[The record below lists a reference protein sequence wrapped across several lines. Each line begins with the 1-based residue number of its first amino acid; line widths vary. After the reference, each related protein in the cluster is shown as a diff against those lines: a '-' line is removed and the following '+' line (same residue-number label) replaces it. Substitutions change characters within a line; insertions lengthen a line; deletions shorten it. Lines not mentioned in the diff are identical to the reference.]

1 MSEEK
6 KLKIEKVDIAEGGR
20 YGKFVCEPL
29 DRGYGIT
36 LGNSLRRILLSSLDG
51 AAITSI
57 KIDGVLHEFSTIPG
71 IREDV
76 TDIIL
81 NLKQLCIKVEEE
93 AQLPLEVHF
102 DFQRQLC
109 IKVEE
114 DVQLPLE
121 VHFDFQKNGVL
132 TAADLAEQFPPE
144 VEVLNPELVI
154 ATMDETAHLVMDV
167 VIERGKG
174 YVPSTKNKKDTDVIG
189 CIPIDSIFSPILRA
203 KYEVSDV
210 RVGNEMDFDKLTL
223 EVLTDGSITA
233 ADAVAK
239 SAAIMIGYL
248 GNFTK
253 LAHSADVVDVN
264 TGEGGIVVDPV
275 GSDNEEPAVD
285 DGPAK
290 ISIDEL
296 ELSVRAYNCLK
307 RAGINTIADLL
318 DKTID
323 DLGKVRNLGKKS
335 IDEIEEKLNNHPGGF
350 QLKQKGE

>member
-6 KLKIEKVDIAEGGR
+6 KLKIEKVDIADGGR

-102 DFQRQLC
+102 DFQKDG
-109 IKVEE
+109 I
-114 DVQLPLE
+114 
-121 VHFDFQKNGVL
+121 L

-223 EVLTDGSITA
+223 EVWTDGSITA

-253 LAHSADVVDVN
+253 LAHSAGVVDVN
-264 TGEGGIVVDPV
+264 TGEGGIVIDPV

>member
-6 KLKIEKVDIAEGGR
+6 KLKIEKVDIADGGR

-81 NLKQLCIKVEEE
+81 NLKQLCIKVEED

-102 DFQRQLC
+102 DFQKDG
-109 IKVEE
+109 I
-114 DVQLPLE
+114 
-121 VHFDFQKNGVL
+121 L
-132 TAADLAEQFPPE
+132 TATDLAEQFPPE

-223 EVLTDGSITA
+223 EVWTDGSITA

-239 SAAIMIGYL
+239 SAAIMIGYF

-253 LAHSADVVDVN
+253 LARSADVVDVN
-264 TGEGGIVVDPV
+264 TGEGGIVIDPV

>member
-6 KLKIEKVDIAEGGR
+6 KLKIEKVDIADGGR

-102 DFQRQLC
+102 DFQKDG
-109 IKVEE
+109 I
-114 DVQLPLE
+114 
-121 VHFDFQKNGVL
+121 L

-223 EVLTDGSITA
+223 EVWTDGSITA

-253 LAHSADVVDVN
+253 LANSADVVDVN
-264 TGEGGIVVDPV
+264 TGEGGIVIDPV

>member
-6 KLKIEKVDIAEGGR
+6 KLKIEKVDIADGGR

-102 DFQRQLC
+102 DFQKDG
-109 IKVEE
+109 I
-114 DVQLPLE
+114 
-121 VHFDFQKNGVL
+121 L

-223 EVLTDGSITA
+223 EVWTDGSITA

-253 LAHSADVVDVN
+253 LVHSADVVDVN
-264 TGEGGIVVDPV
+264 TGEGGIVIDPV

>member
-6 KLKIEKVDIAEGGR
+6 KLKIEKVEVRDDGR

-81 NLKQLCIKVEEE
+81 NLKQLCLRLDSE
-93 AQLPLEVHF
+93 AQLPLDLHI
-102 DFQRQLC
+102 D
-109 IKVEE
+109 I
-114 DVQLPLE
+114 
-121 VHFDFQKNGVL
+121 QKEGVL
-132 TAADLAEQFPPE
+132 TAGEFGRNFPPE
-144 VEVLNPELVI
+144 VEILNPDLVI
-154 ATMDETAHLVMDV
+154 ATMDEVAHLVMDV
-167 VIERGKG
+167 RIERGKG
-174 YVPSTKNKKDTDVIG
+174 YVPSTKNKKDDDVIG
-189 CIPIDSIFSPILRA
+189 RIPIDSIFSPILRA

-223 EVLTDGSITA
+223 EVVTNGSITA
-233 ADAVAK
+233 AEAVAR
-239 SAAIMIGYL
+239 SANIMIGYL
-248 GNFTK
+248 KNFTK
-253 LAHSADVVDVN
+253 LAHSAEEFIVPGVDD
-264 TGEGGIVVDPV
+264 TDGPAADALPAGD
-275 GSDNEEPAVD
+275 EPD
-285 DGPAK
+285 DGPSK
-290 ISIDEL
+290 ILIDDL

-307 RAGINTIADLL
+307 RASINTIADLL
-318 DKTID
+318 DKSMD

-335 IDEIEEKLNNHPGGF
+335 IDEIEEKLQFHPLGPF
-350 QLKQKGE
+350 YLKKKGE

>member
-1 MSEEK
+1 MIEIEK
-6 KLKIEKVDIAEGGR
+6 PKVDIVELSEDYR
-20 YGKFVCEPL
+20 YGKFVVEPL
-29 DRGYGIT
+29 ERGYGIT
-36 LGNSLRRILLSSLDG
+36 IGNALRRILLSSLPG
-51 AAITSI
+51 VAVNSI

-102 DFQRQLC
+102 DFQKDG
-109 IKVEE
+109 I
-114 DVQLPLE
+114 
-121 VHFDFQKNGVL
+121 L

-223 EVLTDGSITA
+223 EVWTDGSITA

-264 TGEGGIVVDPV
+264 TGEGGIVIDPV

>member
-6 KLKIEKVDIAEGGR
+6 KLKIEKVDIADGGR

-102 DFQRQLC
+102 DFQKDG
-109 IKVEE
+109 I
-114 DVQLPLE
+114 
-121 VHFDFQKNGVL
+121 L

-223 EVLTDGSITA
+223 EVWTDGSITA

-264 TGEGGIVVDPV
+264 TGEGGIVIDPV

-307 RAGINTIADLL
+307 RAGINTIADFL

>member
-6 KLKIEKVDIAEGGR
+6 ILKIEKVEVRDNGR

-81 NLKQLCIKVEEE
+81 NLKQLFLRLDSE
-93 AQLPLEVHF
+93 AQVPVDLHV
-102 DFQRQLC
+102 D
-109 IKVEE
+109 I
-114 DVQLPLE
+114 
-121 VHFDFQKNGVL
+121 QKEGVL
-132 TAADLAEQFPPE
+132 TAGELERFCPPE
-144 VEVLNPELVI
+144 LEILNPDLVI
-154 ATMDETAHLVMDV
+154 ATMDEVAHLVMDV
-167 VIERGKG
+167 RIERGKG
-174 YVPSTKNKKDTDVIG
+174 YVPSTKNKKDDDVIG
-189 CIPIDSIFSPILRA
+189 RIPIDSIFSPILRA

-223 EVLTDGSITA
+223 EVVTNGSITA
-233 ADAVAK
+233 AEAVAR
-239 SAAIMIGYL
+239 SANIMIGYL
-248 GNFTK
+248 KNFTK
-253 LAHSADVVDVN
+253 LAHSAEEFIVPSDDDVLDGKNDPDGVD
-264 TGEGGIVVDPV
+264 GPD
-275 GSDNEEPAVD
+275 D
-285 DGPAK
+285 DGPSK
-290 ISIDEL
+290 ILIDDL

-307 RAGINTIADLL
+307 RASINTIADLL
-318 DKTID
+318 DKSMD

-335 IDEIEEKLNNHPGGF
+335 IDEIEEKLQKHPLGPF
-350 QLKQKGE
+350 YLKKKGE

>member
-6 KLKIEKVDIAEGGR
+6 KLKIEKVDIADGGR

-102 DFQRQLC
+102 DFQKDG
-109 IKVEE
+109 I
-114 DVQLPLE
+114 
-121 VHFDFQKNGVL
+121 L
-132 TAADLAEQFPPE
+132 TATDLAEQFPPE

-223 EVLTDGSITA
+223 EVWTDGSITA

-264 TGEGGIVVDPV
+264 TGEGGIVIDPV

-307 RAGINTIADLL
+307 RAGINTVHELTSKSEAEMI
-318 DKTID
+318 
-323 DLGKVRNLGKKS
+323 KVRNLGRKS
-335 IDEIEEKLNNHPGGF
+335 LEEV
-350 QLKQKGE
+350 KQKLIDLNLDLRRED

>member
-6 KLKIEKVDIAEGGR
+6 KLKIEKVDIADGGR

-81 NLKQLCIKVEEE
+81 NLKQLCIKVEED

-102 DFQRQLC
+102 DFQ
-109 IKVEE
+109 K
-114 DVQLPLE
+114 D
-121 VHFDFQKNGVL
+121 GVL

-223 EVLTDGSITA
+223 EVWTDGSITA

-307 RAGINTIADLL
+307 RAGINTISDLL

-323 DLGKVRNLGKKS
+323 DLGNVLNLGKKS

>member
-6 KLKIEKVDIAEGGR
+6 KLKIEKVEVRDDGR

-81 NLKQLCIKVEEE
+81 NLKQLCLRLDSE
-93 AQLPLEVHF
+93 AQLPLDLHI
-102 DFQRQLC
+102 D
-109 IKVEE
+109 I
-114 DVQLPLE
+114 
-121 VHFDFQKNGVL
+121 QKEGVL
-132 TAADLAEQFPPE
+132 TAGEFGRNFPPE
-144 VEVLNPELVI
+144 VEILNPDLVI
-154 ATMDETAHLVMDV
+154 ATMDEVAHLVMDV
-167 VIERGKG
+167 RIERGKG
-174 YVPSTKNKKDTDVIG
+174 YVPSTKNKKDDDVIG
-189 CIPIDSIFSPILRA
+189 RIPIDSIFSPILRA

-223 EVLTDGSITA
+223 EVVTNGSITA
-233 ADAVAK
+233 AEAVAR
-239 SAAIMIGYL
+239 SANIMIGYL
-248 GNFTK
+248 KNFTK
-253 LAHSADVVDVN
+253 LAHSAEEFIVPGVDD
-264 TGEGGIVVDPV
+264 TDGPAADALPAGD
-275 GSDNEEPAVD
+275 EPD
-285 DGPAK
+285 DGPSK
-290 ISIDEL
+290 ILIDDL

-307 RAGINTIADLL
+307 RASINTIADLL
-318 DKTID
+318 DKSMD

-335 IDEIEEKLNNHPGGF
+335 IDEIEEKLQNHPLGPF
-350 QLKQKGE
+350 YLKKKGE